1 MYLSTLRSHIE
12 TVRHHRQLCFD
23 FAGLRTSAY
32 RAWGATLDRK
42 LEANGMNM
50 SYLELN

>member
-23 FAGLRTSAY
+23 FAL
-32 RAWGATLDRK
+32 
-42 LEANGMNM
+42 
-50 SYLELN
+50 